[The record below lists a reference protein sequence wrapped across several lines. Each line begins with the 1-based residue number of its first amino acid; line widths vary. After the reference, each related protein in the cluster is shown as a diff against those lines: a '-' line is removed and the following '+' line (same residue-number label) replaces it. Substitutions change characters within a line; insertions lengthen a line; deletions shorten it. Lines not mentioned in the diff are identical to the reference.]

1 MSSPSRKIRFPVP
14 LALGIIIAHPIITF
28 WLMVKLRENGP
39 SPTRDLL
46 LSALF
51 FPSTVFGYV
60 VRLATDKSAAMVFG
74 GFTADFYFG
83 FVLDAVVW
91 SILISAAW
99 LLPRRFLIRGHLTM
113 RWRERRNAV
122 RPHLR

>member
-1 MSSPSRKIRFPVP
+1 MSSPSRKIRFPVS

-39 SPTRDLL
+39 SATRDLL

-51 FPSTVFGYV
+51 FPSTVFDCV
-60 VRLATDKSAAMVFG
+60 VRLATHKSAAMVFG

-91 SILISAAW
+91 SLLISVAW
-99 LLPRRFLIRGHLTM
+99 SVARRFLISGHLTM
-113 RWRERRNAV
+113 RWNERRTAV
-122 RPHLR
+122 RSTLR